1 MDTDPRLDDLAAL
14 FIGLAHGIDRRMH
27 FNEFTGI
34 AALLERWRH
43 PGDRRDV
50 VSLVDQTVQEFDP
63 IRVIESIENLGRTL
77 SEREKRRILEELSE
91 IALADRTFL
100 KVEAEYIGRVAFEW
114 RLQPTGEDRGAFW
127 TVFRA
132 RNVETARAA
141 ALDLATLY
149 IAAAIEPD
157 GDLSDAEFEAV
168 TARVAQWVPDLPT
181 GPVDDLV
188 RAALAGYESPL
199 DREALQA
206 LVTRIRKVLPD
217 HQVEALTRD
226 LRAIAQA
233 DGAYTVE
240 SRGWIDRI
248 EGMLG

>member
-27 FNEFTGI
+27 FNQFTGI
-34 AALLERWRH
+34 STLLERWRH

-50 VSLVDQTVQEFDP
+50 VNLVDLAVKDFDP
-63 IRVIESIENLGRTL
+63 IRILEAVENLGRTL
-77 SEREKRRILEELSE
+77 SEREKRKVLEELSE

-100 KVEAEYIGRVAFEW
+100 KVEAEYIGRVALEW
-114 RLQPTGEDRGAFW
+114 QLQPSEEDRGAFW
-127 TVFRA
+127 TVIRT

-141 ALDLATLY
+141 TLDLARLY

-157 GDLSDAEFEAV
+157 GALSDPEREAL
-168 TARVAQWVPDLPT
+168 TNRVGQWVPDLPT

-188 RAALAGYESPL
+188 REALASYETPFADEALAG
-199 DREALQA
+199 
-206 LVTRIRKVLPD
+206 LVARIRKVLPD
-217 HQVEALTRD
+217 HQVSALTQD

-240 SRGWIDRI
+240 SRDWIDRI